1 MQIITAFGRTLV
13 SEGSE
18 TMQSIAITVSSKS
31 AGRNPTVVPSQQ
43 RTFFLNSE
51 TVKHKS
57 MESTT
62 WRHTLHRFTVFSAD

>member
-18 TMQSIAITVSSKS
+18 TMKNIVNRVTSNPRQPQSNHQAV
-31 AGRNPTVVPSQQ
+31 PTKNLFEN
-43 RTFFLNSE
+43 RE

-62 WRHTLHRFTVFSAD
+62 WRNTPHRFTVF